1 MFTHLKRLTWK
12 ASLLMTAISLFAFTI
27 ALAASGD
34 LDWTFDHDGLVSTNV
49 SAPMRFEN
57 IDDIAIQANGKI
69 IAAGKLHDDDVPNKI
84 ALARYHADGSLDK
97 TFSGD
102 GKLITNFS
110 EDYVLTAGVAVQLNG
125 KIVLSGSVC
134 KRDAFM
140 ALSCDLMLAR
150 YMPNGT
156 LDTTFSGNGW
166 LRLDEGGDNGSQGG
180 LAVLGNGK
188 IVVAGYVPT
197 NGTDMVVYRFLP
209 NGNLDTTFDG
219 DGRVTINFAAGD
231 IPTDLEI
238 LNNGK
243 IMILGRTN
251 TGNFTNNFDF
261 ALARLNANG
270 SLDSTF
276 GAGGKLIANFGD
288 QDIPSSMAIQSNGK
302 IVVVGH
308 KTNESEIEH
317 IIVARYKTNGILD
330 STFNGTGKMIFQI
343 LPPYSPSSLATDVI
357 VQSDGRII
365 IAGKSFN
372 GEAFVNVLM
381 RLRPSGGFDTTFSG
395 DGKVIVDI
403 PVSTLALDADGK
415 YVLGGVMSISTISG
429 FRNDFALA
437 RILP

>member
-1 MFTHLKRLTWK
+1 MLTHLKRLTWK
-12 ASLLMTAISLFAFTI
+12 TSLLITIVSLLGFTSVLAFA
-27 ALAASGD
+27 GD
-34 LDWTFDHDGLVSTNV
+34 LDSTFDHDGLVNTNV
-49 SAPMRFEN
+49 AVPVQYEN
-57 IDDIAIQANGKI
+57 IDDIVIQADGKI
-69 IAAGKLHDDDVPNKI
+69 VAAGVLNYDTYDKI
-84 ALARYHADGSLDK
+84 ALTRYHADGSLDK

-102 GKLITNFS
+102 GKLITIFQ
-110 EDYVLTAGVAVQLNG
+110 EDYVVTAGVAVQLNR

-140 ALSCDLMLAR
+140 VLSCDLMLAR

-166 LRLDEGGDNGSQGG
+166 LRLDEGGDNGSHGG

-231 IPTDLEI
+231 VPMDLEI

-243 IMILGRTN
+243 MMILGQTN
-251 TGNFTNNFDF
+251 TGTITNDFDF
-261 ALARLNANG
+261 ALSRLNANG

-276 GAGGKLIANFGD
+276 GAGGKQIANFGD
-288 QDIPSSMAIQSNGK
+288 QDTPSGMAIQPNGK

-308 KTNESEIEH
+308 RTNESNIEH
-317 IIVARYKTNGILD
+317 IIVARYNTNGILD

-343 LPPYSPSSLATDVI
+343 LPPYSPSGLANDVI

-365 IAGKSFN
+365 LVGSTFN
-372 GEAFVNVLM
+372 GVAFVDVLM
-381 RLRPSGGFDTTFSG
+381 RLRPSGGFDNTFSG

-403 PVSTLALDADGK
+403 GVSTLVLDADGK
-415 YVLGGVMSISTISG
+415 YVLGGSLFDNSG
-429 FRNDFALA
+429 NANFGLA
-437 RILP
+437 RLLP

>member
-12 ASLLMTAISLFAFTI
+12 ASRLTIIVSLFAFTI
-27 ALAASGD
+27 VLAFAGD
-34 LDWTFDHDGLVSTNV
+34 LDLSFDRDGLVNTNI
-49 SAPMRFEN
+49 SAPVQFEN

-69 IAAGKLHDDDVPNKI
+69 IAAGVLNYDTYSKI

-102 GKLITNFS
+102 GKLITNFR
-110 EDYVLTAGVAVQLNG
+110 EDSVLTAGVAVQPNG

-134 KRDAFM
+134 KRDGFM
-140 ALSCDLMLAR
+140 VLSCDLMLAR

-166 LRLDEGGDNGSQGG
+166 LRLDEEGDNGSHGG

-219 DGRVTINFAAGD
+219 DGRVIINFTAGD
-231 IPTDLEI
+231 VPKDLAI
-238 LNNGK
+238 LDNGK
-243 IMILGRTN
+243 IMILGQTN

-276 GAGGKLIANFGD
+276 GAGGKQIANFGD
-288 QDIPSSMAIQSNGK
+288 QDIPSGMSIQPNGK

-308 KTNESEIEH
+308 RSNESNIEH

-343 LPPYSPSSLATDVI
+343 LPPYSSGYLAPDVI
-357 VQSDGRII
+357 VQSDGGII
-365 IAGKSFN
+365 IAGNSFN
-372 GEAFVNVLM
+372 GVAFVDVLM
-381 RLRPSGGFDTTFSG
+381 RLRPSGGFDTFFSG

-415 YVLGGVMSISTISG
+415 YVLGGAMSISTISG